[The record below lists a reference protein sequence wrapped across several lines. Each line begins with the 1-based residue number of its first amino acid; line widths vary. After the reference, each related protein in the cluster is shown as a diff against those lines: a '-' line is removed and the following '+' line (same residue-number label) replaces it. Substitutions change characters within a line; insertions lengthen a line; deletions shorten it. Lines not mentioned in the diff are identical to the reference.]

1 MTPTQ
6 HLLLDWLE
14 RHGPSSLPRIAEA
27 HGMARKTAAGH
38 LNKLCQEGR
47 CYATG
52 RGPQSRWKLGTKPEK
67 PAAVARGT
75 EWHPIWQCPSVWAY
89 AQRLQAERRAA

>member
-6 HLLLDWLE
+6 HRLLDYLE
-14 RHGPSSLPRIAEA
+14 RQGPTSLFVIAEA
-27 HGMARKTAAGH
+27 HGMAPRTAAVH
-38 LNKLCQEGR
+38 LNAMSREGR
-47 CYATG
+47 CHATG
-52 RGPQSRWKLGTKPEK
+52 RGPQSRWRLGPKPEK

-89 AQRLQAERRAA
+89 AQRLKSA